1 MDPKPGRRRDIDSDD
16 EEEVGRIQDEL
27 SPETRCWH
35 GNAIEYGTAVNIP
48 MVLCFTT
55 FICHDMHWVNPADP
69 GQLQE
74 RFLDTFSNWIGS
86 SGVHLRAFCRGN
98 FYLILPSEKETD
110 LVSFSAFCIVL
121 HHVWC
126 CVLRTLCLL
135 SFVVALQPAC
145 FASGPKNG

>member
-27 SPETRCWH
+27 SP
-35 GNAIEYGTAVNIP
+35 
-48 MVLCFTT
+48 
-55 FICHDMHWVNPADP
+55 ADR

-121 HHVWC
+121 HHV
-126 CVLRTLCLL
+126 
-135 SFVVALQPAC
+135 
-145 FASGPKNG
+145 